1 VSGRHNIALAV
12 ILGALAALP
21 ATPRTA
27 GDEAPAPVPQAVPA
41 EKEPRIGKVGEDLYQ
56 IGTVVVNARERTIRC
71 PGEVNM
77 DEGGPI
83 ELLACTEKG
92 KVHESVFIL
101 HIVPMDLQIALL
113 LLNMEQGRN
122 PAAKYWED
130 DPDGTRPPGDAAA
143 ISVEWRPEGLAE
155 GDPPSKAPAERFL
168 YNVQTD
174 TPLAEADW
182 VFTGSKLYDGQ
193 LAADLDGT
201 IVTTFH
207 DPVAILELN
216 HETVNDDIYYVVNR
230 KVCPKAGTKVELVV
244 RPVAKPEKAASPAA
258 EAP

>member
-1 VSGRHNIALAV
+1 MSGRHITVLLLVLA
-12 ILGALAALP
+12 AAAALP
-21 ATPRTA
+21 AVERAA
-27 GDEAPAPVPQAVPA
+27 GQDADAPAPDAAAAA
-41 EKEPRIGKVGEDLYQ
+41 EEPRIRKVGEDLYR
-56 IGTVVVNARERTIRC
+56 IGTVVVDARKRTIRC

-77 DEGGPI
+77 DQGGPI

-92 KVHESVFIL
+92 KIHESVFIL
-101 HIVPMDLQIALL
+101 NVVPMDLQIALL

-130 DPDGTRPPGDAAA
+130 DPDGTRPPGDAASIA
-143 ISVEWRPEGLAE
+143 VEWRPEGLAE
-155 GDPPSKAPAERFL
+155 GDPPSIAPAEHFL
-168 YNVQTD
+168 YNVETE

-182 VFTGSKLYDGQ
+182 IFMGSKLYDGR

-207 DPVAILELN
+207 DAVAILELN

-230 KVCPKAGTKVELVV
+230 KVCPKKGTKVELVV
-244 RPVAKPEKAASPAA
+244 RPVVKPGNAVEPAVGT
-258 EAP
+258 P